1 MRTCQYSLFIAAV
14 YYTAFCSAQETA
26 TVYLTAK
33 NTDDR
38 ISLLGTSN
46 FSELPQPNEH
56 TPLVVLD
63 ATKTFQEIEGFGG
76 ALTDASAETFYQLS
90 KENQDRIL
98 TAYFDKMEGIGYT
111 LCRTHI
117 HSCDFSSESYTYIEE
132 GDAELNTFNIEHDQQ
147 FKLPLIKEAFKRADN
162 LKLLASPWSPPGWMK
177 STNRMVR
184 GGKLLTEFYQPWAN
198 YYVRFIAA
206 YAAEGIPIWGLSVQN
221 EALAKVRW
229 ESCEYTAQEERDFV
243 KNHLGPTLSS
253 SNYRDTKLVVWD
265 HNRGQLYQRAS
276 VIYSDKEASKYVWGT
291 GFHWYSGDHFDNVK
305 LHAEAFPDKKLLFT
319 EGTTYPFDS
328 TKVGEWHW
336 GERYG
341 ESIIKDLNNGVV
353 GWIDWNILL
362 NEKGGPNHVSN
373 FCYAPIIA
381 NTRTD
386 ELQFMSSYYYLGHFS
401 KFIRPGAKRI
411 ICSTSHDDLLATAF
425 INEDDQI
432 VAVIM
437 NQSDEAIDFKLWINE
452 KAISQNSPEH
462 SVISI
467 LIN

>member
-1 MRTCQYSLFIAAV
+1 M
-14 YYTAFCSAQETA
+14 
-26 TVYLTAK
+26 
-33 NTDDR
+33 
-38 ISLLGTSN
+38 
-46 FSELPQPNEH
+46 
-56 TPLVVLD
+56 
-63 ATKTFQEIEGFGG
+63 
-76 ALTDASAETFYQLS
+76 
-90 KENQDRIL
+90 
-98 TAYFDKMEGIGYT
+98 
-111 LCRTHI
+111 
-117 HSCDFSSESYTYIEE
+117 
-132 GDAELNTFNIEHDQQ
+132 
-147 FKLPLIKEAFKRADN
+147 
-162 LKLLASPWSPPGWMK
+162 
-177 STNRMVR
+177 
-184 GGKLLTEFYQPWAN
+184 
-198 YYVRFIAA
+198 
-206 YAAEGIPIWGLSVQN
+206 
-221 EALAKVRW
+221 
-229 ESCEYTAQEERDFV
+229 
-243 KNHLGPTLSS
+243 
-253 SNYRDTKLVVWD
+253 
-265 HNRGQLYQRAS
+265 
-276 VIYSDKEASKYVWGT
+276 WGT